1 MCMQFIL
8 TNKTKEYAENISL
21 LCLLGV
27 EMQIVAMNILRIT
40 EQIIHEELN
49 TSIYGQT
56 FCQLED
62 VSNIIGRK
70 EKESVLP

>member
-1 MCMQFIL
+1 
-8 TNKTKEYAENISL
+8 
-21 LCLLGV
+21 
-27 EMQIVAMNILRIT
+27 MQIISMNVLRIT
-40 EQIIHEELN
+40 EQIIHEELD